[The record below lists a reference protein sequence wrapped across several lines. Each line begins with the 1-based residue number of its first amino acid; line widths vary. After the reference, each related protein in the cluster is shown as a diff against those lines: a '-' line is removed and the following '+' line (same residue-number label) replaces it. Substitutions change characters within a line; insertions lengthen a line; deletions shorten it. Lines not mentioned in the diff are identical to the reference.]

1 MITSMDGCNLPSPHT
16 IQLQV
21 KAAPL
26 PAQPG
31 GDADPVLLASPSV
44 VDQAQPMPI
53 RTRSGLA
60 PASSTTV
67 DLLQV
72 LQAAQG
78 DLQVVHLSFDKFG
91 RTIRGADRDIPGL
104 PVLAQRGLH
113 PVGQHGQV
121 VLHPLQNYQC

>member
-1 MITSMDGCNLPSPHT
+1 
-16 IQLQV
+16 V
-21 KAAPL
+21 
-26 PAQPG
+26 QPG
-31 GDADPVLLASPSV
+31 GDADPVLLASLSV
-44 VDQAQPMPI
+44 ADQAQPMPI

-91 RTIRGADRDIPGL
+91 RATRGADGDSPGHL
-104 PVLAQRGLH
+104 PVLSQGGLH
-113 PVGQHGQV
+113 PVRQHGLV
-121 VLHPLQNYQC
+121 VLQEGHC